1 MKRILAIILSSVLL
15 VSLAACSGN
24 GGNASN
30 DASTSSK
37 ADVPAQS
44 AETGQSAE
52 AEQTNSQRDA
62 LMTFQVE
69 INGKSLTVPCAY
81 SDLEALGYSLPEDD
95 DLKPNTYT
103 IGTYVKNADG
113 DSLHVQFWNGS
124 DSTKKYSECEVC
136 EIEITLENN
145 LDVKLPGGVV
155 FDDKLTPEMI
165 IEAYGEADYD
175 NDTEDYHA
183 VDYENGGFES
193 VHFQLYKEENMK
205 KYGTV
210 TINHIVD

>member
-1 MKRILAIILSSVLL
+1 MKRILAILLSSLLL

-24 GGNASN
+24 GGNVSN
-30 DASTSSK
+30 DAATNSK
-37 ADVPAQS
+37 ADGLTQS
-44 AETGQSAE
+44 AET
-52 AEQTNSQRDA
+52 EQTNSKRDA
-62 LMTFQVE
+62 LMSFQVE

-124 DSTKKYSECEVC
+124 DNTKKYSECEVC
-136 EIEITLENN
+136 EIEIKLENN

-175 NDTEDYHA
+175 HDTEDYHA
-183 VDYENGGFES
+183 VNYENGGFES

-205 KYGTV
+205 KYGAV

>member
-1 MKRILAIILSSVLL
+1 MKRILAIILLSLLL

-24 GGNASN
+24 GGNVSN
-30 DASTSSK
+30 DAATNSK
-37 ADVPAQS
+37 ADGLTQS
-44 AETGQSAE
+44 AET
-52 AEQTNSQRDA
+52 EQTNSKRDA
-62 LMTFQVE
+62 LMSFQVE

-124 DSTKKYSECEVC
+124 DNTKKYSECEVC

-175 NDTEDYHA
+175 HDTEDYHA

>member
-1 MKRILAIILSSVLL
+1 MKRILAILLSSLLL

-24 GGNASN
+24 GGNVSN
-30 DASTSSK
+30 DAATNSK
-37 ADVPAQS
+37 ADGLTQS
-44 AETGQSAE
+44 AET
-52 AEQTNSQRDA
+52 EQTNSKRDA
-62 LMTFQVE
+62 LMSFQVE

-95 DLKPNTYT
+95 DLKPNTHT

-145 LDVKLPGGVV
+145 LEVKLPGGVV

-175 NDTEDYHA
+175 HDTEDYHA
-183 VDYENGGFES
+183 VDYDNGGFES

>member
-1 MKRILAIILSSVLL
+1 MKRILAIILLSLLL

-24 GGNASN
+24 GGNVSN
-30 DASTSSK
+30 DAATNSK
-37 ADVPAQS
+37 ADGLTQS
-44 AETGQSAE
+44 AET
-52 AEQTNSQRDA
+52 EQTNSKRDA
-62 LMTFQVE
+62 LMSFQVE

-175 NDTEDYHA
+175 HDTEDYHA

-193 VHFQLYKEENMK
+193 VHFQLYKEENMR
-205 KYGTV
+205 KYSTV

>member
-1 MKRILAIILSSVLL
+1 MKRILAILLSSLLL

-24 GGNASN
+24 GGNVSN
-30 DASTSSK
+30 DAATNSK
-37 ADVPAQS
+37 ADGLTQS
-44 AETGQSAE
+44 AET
-52 AEQTNSQRDA
+52 EQTNSKRDA
-62 LMTFQVE
+62 LMSFQVE

-95 DLKPNTYT
+95 DSKPNTYT

-136 EIEITLENN
+136 EIEIKLENN

-175 NDTEDYHA
+175 HDTEDYHA
-183 VDYENGGFES
+183 VNYENGGFES
-193 VHFQLYKEENMK
+193 VHFQLYKEENMR

>member
-1 MKRILAIILSSVLL
+1 MEERIMKRILAIILSSLLL

-24 GGNASN
+24 GGNVSN
-30 DASTSSK
+30 DAATNSK
-37 ADVPAQS
+37 ADGLTQS
-44 AETGQSAE
+44 AET
-52 AEQTNSQRDA
+52 EQTNSKRDA
-62 LMTFQVE
+62 LMSFQVE

-124 DSTKKYSECEVC
+124 DNTKKYSECEVC

-175 NDTEDYHA
+175 HDTEDYHA

>member
-1 MKRILAIILSSVLL
+1 MKRILAIILLSLLL

-24 GGNASN
+24 GGNVSN
-30 DASTSSK
+30 DAATNSK
-37 ADVPAQS
+37 ADGLTQS
-44 AETGQSAE
+44 AET
-52 AEQTNSQRDA
+52 EQTNSKRDA
-62 LMTFQVE
+62 LMSFQVE

-124 DSTKKYSECEVC
+124 DNTKKYSECEVC

-175 NDTEDYHA
+175 HDTEDYHA

-193 VHFQLYKEENMK
+193 VHFQLYKEENMR
-205 KYGTV
+205 KYSTV

>member
-1 MKRILAIILSSVLL
+1 MKRILAILLSSLLL

-24 GGNASN
+24 GGNVSN
-30 DASTSSK
+30 DAATNSK
-37 ADVPAQS
+37 ADGLTQS
-44 AETGQSAE
+44 AET
-52 AEQTNSQRDA
+52 EQTNSKRDA
-62 LMTFQVE
+62 LMSFQVE

-95 DLKPNTYT
+95 DLKPNTHT

-124 DSTKKYSECEVC
+124 DNTKKYSECEVC

-175 NDTEDYHA
+175 HDTEDYHA

>member
-1 MKRILAIILSSVLL
+1 MEERIMKRILAILLSSLLL

-24 GGNASN
+24 GGNVSN
-30 DASTSSK
+30 DAATNSK
-37 ADVPAQS
+37 ADGLTQS
-44 AETGQSAE
+44 AET
-52 AEQTNSQRDA
+52 EQTNSKRDA
-62 LMTFQVE
+62 LMSFQVE

-95 DLKPNTYT
+95 DLKPNTHT

-145 LDVKLPGGVV
+145 LEVKLPGGVV

-175 NDTEDYHA
+175 HDTEDYHA